1 MESME
6 MGYRGMEE
14 VHNEVKDPQCD
25 RQEDNI
31 RSNIRY
37 QGQGENG
44 TKKNPWEVRASLF
57 MWMFVLYVC
66 RISLWVPIPRFAY
79 AENKK
84 CFYPKSNSLG
94 RNSYLYNLFK
104 TCNNCSLLA
113 QW

>member
-44 TKKNPWEVRASLF
+44 TKQNP
-57 MWMFVLYVC
+57 
-66 RISLWVPIPRFAY
+66 
-79 AENKK
+79 
-84 CFYPKSNSLG
+84 
-94 RNSYLYNLFK
+94 
-104 TCNNCSLLA
+104 
-113 QW
+113 

>member
-1 MESME
+1 

-44 TKKNPWEVRASLF
+44 TKKPVRSESKP
-57 MWMFVLYVC
+57 LYVDVC
-66 RISLWVPIPRFAY
+66 TLRL
-79 AENKK
+79 
-84 CFYPKSNSLG
+84 
-94 RNSYLYNLFK
+94 
-104 TCNNCSLLA
+104 
-113 QW
+113 

>member
-44 TKKNPWEVRASLF
+44 TKKTREKWEQASLCGC
-57 MWMFVLYVC
+57 LYSTSV
-66 RISLWVPIPRFAY
+66 
-79 AENKK
+79 E
-84 CFYPKSNSLG
+84 
-94 RNSYLYNLFK
+94 
-104 TCNNCSLLA
+104 
-113 QW
+113 